1 MRFQIGVTTGA
12 ARTPVIVLK
21 GDVKILLAIEVR
33 RIAAHAAFQ
42 PVIFL
47 VVTGQSGECVVI
59 LRTRR
64 SHTGCDHGVFVGFQR
79 LLWIARLRFK
89 LRTVA
94 QHHRAF
100 HRRWLR
106 FCLRDQLIKRPLRRC
121 GIAKLRLCQRHAP
134 LCVQRGVIGSG
145 QFRQLATCRRFVT
158 GSNIHFRQTKNGIG
172 VSWLPRQDIL
182 ICSAGGGVITSLLRP
197 VSQREVNTR
206 GRWLLTQH
214 RFRFSFF
221 AAFSQAIS
229 GFQHLIALQSINQLL
244 NIAVPLRARQAV
256 DMRQRRS
263 VLVMTR
269 EVQPVSVNLLRV
281 VRLLLRQIAH

>member
-1 MRFQIGVTTGA
+1 M
-12 ARTPVIVLK
+12 LK

-106 FCLRDQLIKRPLRRC
+106 FCLRDQLIKRLLRRC
-121 GIAKLRLCQRHAP
+121 GISKLRLRQRHAP

-145 QFRQLATCRRFVT
+145 QFRQLATCRRCVT
-158 GSNIHFRQTKNGIG
+158 GSNIHFRQPQNGIG

-263 VLVMTR
+263 VVVMTR

>member
-12 ARTPVIVLK
+12 ARTPVIVLE
-21 GDVKILLAIEVR
+21 GDVKILLAIEVS

-47 VVTGQSGECVVI
+47 VVTGQPGKGVVI

-64 SHTGCDHGVFVGFQR
+64 GHTGCNHGVFVGFQR
-79 LLWIARLRFK
+79 LRWIARQRFK
-89 LRTVA
+89 LRTIT
-94 QHHRAF
+94 QYHRAF

-106 FCLRDQLIKRPLRRC
+106 FCLRDQLIKCLLRRC

-134 LCVQRGVIGSG
+134 LCVQRGVIGG
-145 QFRQLATCRRFVT
+145 RQLRQLATCRRFVT

-172 VSWLPRQDIL
+172 VSGLARQNVL
-182 ICSAGGGVITSLLRP
+182 ISRAGGGVITSLLRP

-206 GRWLLTQH
+206 GRRLLAQQ
-214 RFRFSFF
+214 RFRFCLFTV
-221 AAFSQAIS
+221 FSQAIS
-229 GFQHLIALQSINQLL
+229 GFQHLIVLQSINQLL

-269 EVQPVSVNLLRV
+269 EIQPVSVNLLRV

>member
-33 RIAAHAAFQ
+33 RIAAHATFQ

-47 VVTGQSGECVVI
+47 VVTGQSGKGVVI

-79 LLWIARLRFK
+79 LRWIARLRFK
-89 LRTVA
+89 LRTIT

-106 FCLRDQLIKRPLRRC
+106 FCLRDQLIKRPLRCC

-158 GSNIHFRQTKNGIG
+158 GSNIHFRQTKNGVG

-206 GRWLLTQH
+206 GRWLLAQH
-214 RFRFSFF
+214 RFRFCLF
-221 AAFSQAIS
+221 AAFSQAVS

-244 NIAVPLRARQAV
+244 NIAVPLRTRQAV

>member
-1 MRFQIGVTTGA
+1 MA
-12 ARTPVIVLK
+12 E
-21 GDVKILLAIEVR
+21 ILPA
-33 RIAAHAAFQ
+33 
-42 PVIFL
+42 
-47 VVTGQSGECVVI
+47 
-59 LRTRR
+59 
-64 SHTGCDHGVFVGFQR
+64 
-79 LLWIARLRFK
+79 
-89 LRTVA
+89 
-94 QHHRAF
+94 
-100 HRRWLR
+100 
-106 FCLRDQLIKRPLRRC
+106 DQLIKRLLRRC
-121 GIAKLRLCQRHAP
+121 GISKLRLRQRHAP
-134 LCVQRGVIGSG
+134 LCVQRGVISSG
-145 QFRQLATCRRFVT
+145 QFRQLATCRRCVT

-182 ICSAGGGVITSLLRP
+182 ICSAGGGVITSLQRP

-244 NIAVPLRARQAV
+244 NIAAPLRTRQAV

-263 VLVMTR
+263 VPAMTR